1 MLKDVSLQPQRIDG
15 LAARDLQRPEPKA
28 DGQNSFQ
35 DLLKNITVEGVASQ
49 MPQAAPAAAT
59 SAPHSL
65 KFSNHAVERMRLRGL
80 TFDPQELGKIQG
92 AVDKASAKGAQNT
105 LVLTDKSALIVAIK
119 NNMIVTVMDKNQLK
133 ENVFTNIDSTVVI

>member
-1 MLKDVSLQPQRIDG
+1 MKDVSLQPQRIETG
-15 LAARDLQRPEPKA
+15 LPRDVQRTEPKPEA
-28 DGQNSFQ
+28 GPGTFQ

-49 MPQAAPAAAT
+49 MPQAAVAGPPPAA
-59 SAPHSL
+59 SSL
-65 KFSNHAVERMRLRGL
+65 KFSNHAVERMRVRGL
-80 TFDPQELGKIQG
+80 SFDPAELGKIQG

-105 LVLTDKSALIVAIK
+105 LVLTDKSALIVAVK